1 MEQVRNCKIPIM
13 KFCVLCGQTKDLN
26 RTGYISKKL
35 LLKKRGEVLD
45 LGFLCSK
52 CDKRLE
58 DGLVF
63 SIPRK

>member
-1 MEQVRNCKIPIM
+1 MEQIRDCKIPNW
-13 KFCVLCGQTKDLN
+13 KFCVLCGQTKGIC

-35 LLKKRGEVLD
+35 LLEKGGEVLD
-45 LGFLCSK
+45 LGFLCDK

-58 DGLVF
+58 NGQVF